1 MQRNVSPTNPW
12 IWVVLLAGL
21 AIFEPSS
28 TRWVANKV
36 THLLHRV
43 GGIISDARSKDDMAA
58 DAQLNAAD
66 RENPHLHVRA
76 MVAAG
81 D

>member
-36 THLLHRV
+36 TNLIHRV
-43 GGIISDARSKDDMAA
+43 GGIISDARKDDVAT
-58 DAQLNAAD
+58 DAHLNAVD
-66 RENPHLHVRA
+66 QENPHLHIRA